1 MTRMRNPPVRKSTQR
16 GVVLIT
22 AVLIVAIIAGV
33 AASLGLGQ
41 QVWLRQTENLIER
54 AQADSLRRSAL
65 DWVAILLRRD
75 ADDNKLD
82 HLGELWAK
90 QLPPLPT
97 EGGMIAVS
105 IRDAQGLFNLN
116 NLVRNGAPSA
126 ADIGVFQ
133 RLLTAQ

>member
-1 MTRMRNPPVRKSTQR
+1 MMRMLRSPNRRTQR

-75 ADDNKLD
+75 ANDNKFD
-82 HLGELWAK
+82 HLNEPWAK

-97 EGGMIAVS
+97 EGGMI
-105 IRDAQGLFNLN
+105 R
-116 NLVRNGAPSA
+116 
-126 ADIGVFQ
+126 
-133 RLLTAQ
+133 